1 MKTFQLKTGTVR
13 IENDTILIEGEKA
26 RFQKVL
32 YAVAALCWILFFAF
46 RGYQHYAYFMATREK
61 VHLVFLGLSLLAIFF
76 WAWVGYVVNLKSS
89 GLNKIPLQQISRAQR
104 VFRPTKDAPLITLH
118 LKDNRKRTL
127 EFDKL
132 DDLHFADSLAVW
144 GVPITE

>member
-1 MKTFQLKTGTVR
+1 MKTFQLKTGTLR
-13 IENDTILIEGEKA
+13 IENDTILIEGDKA
-26 RFQKVL
+26 RFLKVV
-32 YAVAALCWILFFAF
+32 YGVAAICWGLFFVF
-46 RGYQHYAYFMATREK
+46 QGYLHYANYRITQK
-61 VHLVFLGLSLLAIFF
+61 PVHAVFLAGSLLAIAF
-76 WAWVGYVVNLKSS
+76 WVWVGYALAMKSS
-89 GLNKIPLQQISRAQR
+89 GLNKIPLQQISRAQK

-132 DDLHFADSLAVW
+132 DDLHFADSLAGW